1 MEEECSVSNAAS
13 APVELG
19 VRTVK
24 MRVWRVYGERFV
36 GRSEGVKKA
45 VMRKIQ
51 AVSHPFD
58 DSVRQGSIGSP
69 LAEAK

>member
-1 MEEECSVSNAAS
+1 
-13 APVELG
+13 
-19 VRTVK
+19 
-24 MRVWRVYGERFV
+24 V